1 MTEPAKTRTLV
12 VVSAGLSNPSS
23 TRLLADRLTEA
34 AVRGLEAGGYGVTV
48 ESIELR
54 EHAHAVVDALLTGF
68 PTGNL
73 ATALN
78 RLYAADGLIAVTP
91 LFTTTYSGLFKSFV
105 DILDKDALRDLP
117 VLLAATGG
125 TPRHSLA
132 LDYSMRPLFTY
143 LHADVL
149 PTTVFAAT
157 DDWAGEVD
165 KVNPLPERIARAGAD
180 LAVRVAAREPA
191 PPANPFDAAPSFADL
206 LARGGL

>member
-1 MTEPAKTRTLV
+1 MTTDRTLV

-34 AVRGLEAGGYGVTV
+34 TVSRLEAAGHTVHV
-48 ESIELR
+48 ESVELR
-54 EHAHAVVDALLTGF
+54 EHAHAVVDAMLTGF

-117 VLLAATGG
+117 TLLAATGG

-149 PTTVFAAT
+149 PTAVFAAT
-157 DDWAGEVD
+157 DDWAGEAD
-165 KVNPLPERIARAGAD
+165 RVNPLPERIARAGAD
-180 LAVRVAAREPA
+180 LAERVAARTPA
-191 PPANPFDAAPSFADL
+191 PPASEFDATPSFADL